1 MADPKTDSPGSDR
14 RDHAADRVVAP
25 GDALVMLAAGGSGG
39 HMFPAEALAAELLA
53 RGWAVAL
60 VTDDRGS
67 AFNAR
72 LPQVTV
78 YRIRAASPSGGLFGK
93 IKGAW
98 QLFRGLAGA
107 RQIIRKQRPSVVV
120 GFGGY
125 ASVPTVMAATA
136 AGVPAVLHEQNAVLG
151 RANRMLA
158 GRVQAIA
165 TGFAKLTHV
174 SAADAAKVNHTGN
187 PVRSAA
193 CDLAGRSYIL
203 PADGQPLSLL
213 VLGGSQGATVLSE
226 VIPKAMALL
235 PADKRARLK
244 IAQQCRAEDIDPV
257 RAAYKD
263 LGMHPE
269 LSTFFADAPLRLAR
283 CHLAIARAGA
293 STAAELT
300 AIGVP
305 AILVPYLHAMDD
317 HQTANARSLADAGA
331 AEILHQVPQNDD
343 PVPAGQDG
351 KDDRFTPAVL
361 AARLAAAIDAP
372 SALTAR
378 ARASAALGRPDAAA
392 RLADL
397 VERYLPARDD
407 NGGTAVNP
415 GEAA

>member
-1 MADPKTDSPGSDR
+1 MADPKTGADSPNS
-14 RDHAADRVVAP
+14 RDSVVAP

-39 HMFPAEALAAELLA
+39 HMFPAEALSAELLA

-107 RQIIRKQRPSVVV
+107 RQIIRRQRPSVVV

-174 SAADAAKVNHTGN
+174 SAGDAAKASHTGN
-187 PVRSAA
+187 PVRSAV
-193 CDLAGRSYIL
+193 CDLAGRPYT
-203 PADGQPLSLL
+203 QPGPGGTLSLL

-235 PADKRARLK
+235 PENKRARLK
-244 IAQQCRAEDIDPV
+244 VAQQCRAEDIDAV

-283 CHLAIARAGA
+283 CHLAITRAGA

-317 HQTANARSLADAGA
+317 HQTANARSLVAGGA
-331 AEILHQVPQNDD
+331 AEILRQLPTGDG
-343 PVPAGQDG
+343 PTAAGSDN
-351 KDDRFTPAVL
+351 DDRFTPETL
-361 AARLAAAIDAP
+361 AARLAAAIDDP
-372 SALTAR
+372 SALAAR
-378 ARASAALGRPDAAA
+378 AQASATLGRPDAAI

-407 NGGTAVNP
+407 NGSTSTNP